1 MCTEKI
7 EINKYIPEDLVTLF
21 KIKEIHNEID
31 NTTQIKRN
39 RIEELEKLLNYSYD
53 DFWQRKDKEDA
64 QEPSKNIWENIRWN
78 QEIHLV
84 KEEEKYFVCQHQC
97 SM

>member
-1 MCTEKI
+1 MKNKFITHKDIFDGQDDIPEKLCTEKI

-31 NTTQIKRN
+31 NTIQIKRN

-53 DFWQRKDKEDA
+53 DF
-64 QEPSKNIWENIRWN
+64 
-78 QEIHLV
+78 
-84 KEEEKYFVCQHQC
+84 
-97 SM
+97 